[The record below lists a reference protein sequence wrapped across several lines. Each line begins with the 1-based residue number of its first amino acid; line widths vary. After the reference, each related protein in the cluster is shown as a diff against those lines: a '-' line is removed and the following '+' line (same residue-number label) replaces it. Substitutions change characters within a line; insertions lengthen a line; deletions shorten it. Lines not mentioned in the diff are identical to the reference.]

1 MIFIKPLLKGLYLIK
16 YFILETMTNP
26 KKIIIGLLG
35 AIFILFGLYYHVL
48 EPDKSNISYEA
59 IGIGTWLAGL
69 LYFGFF
75 PKYKEVITL
84 ILGIIVLHTG
94 VILLLVERFSHPKLI
109 GILAFIS
116 GIVVV
121 LNSGFS
127 DYLKRRK
134 K

>member
-1 MIFIKPLLKGLYLIK
+1 
-16 YFILETMTNP
+16 MTNP

-35 AIFILFGLYYHVL
+35 IIFILLGIYYRIF
-48 EPDKSNISYEA
+48 EPAKSNISYES

-69 LYFGFF
+69 LYYAFF

-94 VILLLVERFSHPKLI
+94 VILLLVEKFSHPKFL

-127 DYLKRRK
+127 DYMNRRK